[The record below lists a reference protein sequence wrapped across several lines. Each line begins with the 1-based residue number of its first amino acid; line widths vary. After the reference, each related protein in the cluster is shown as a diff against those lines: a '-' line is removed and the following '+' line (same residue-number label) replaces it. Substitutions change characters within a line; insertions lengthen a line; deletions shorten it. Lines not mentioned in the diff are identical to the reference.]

1 MISHEEAIELI
12 INSANQKNRIEKIS
26 IFDSLNRILAVD
38 VSSDI
43 NMPPFDKSA
52 MDGYACR
59 FEDKNQPLTVLEVIP
74 AGAIPSKK
82 INKNECS
89 KIMTGAIIPDGA
101 DYVIKVE
108 DTRELSSNVIQS
120 NVSSPARNICYIG
133 EDIKINTLLIKAGTK
148 IKPQHIAVLA
158 SAGKFEIEVISKT
171 TVGIISTGNELVEP
185 NENLTRGKIRNSNAY
200 QLYAQ
205 SANAN
210 AIPSYYGIALDEEK
224 SLTQIIS
231 KAASE
236 NQIIILSGGVSM
248 GDFDFVP
255 KVLTDLNFEILFKS
269 IAVQPGKPT
278 VFARNNNSFCFGL
291 PGNPVSSF
299 IQFELLVA
307 PLIKLLQ
314 GEKVDNLMVNG
325 KLSTPYQRK
334 NSSRKAWIPVVYNT
348 EKQVLQIQY
357 NGSAHINAFVEANA
371 IMEIPIGTL
380 AINKGE
386 QVNVRLLS

>member
-1 MISHEEAIELI
+1 MISHEQAIELI

-133 EDIKINTLLIKAGTK
+133 EDIKMNTLLLKAGTK
-148 IKPQHIAVLA
+148 LRPQHIAVLA

-224 SLTQIIS
+224 SLSQIIS

-307 PLIKLLQ
+307 PLIKLLH

-325 KLSTPYQRK
+325 KLSAPYQRK

>member
-26 IFDSLNRILAVD
+26 IFDSLNRILAID

-74 AGAIPSKK
+74 AGAIPTKK

-133 EDIKINTLLIKAGTK
+133 EDIKINTLLLKAGTK
-148 IKPQHIAVLA
+148 LKPQHIAVLA
-158 SAGKFEIEVISKT
+158 SAGKFEIEVIAKT

-224 SLTQIIS
+224 SLSQIIS

-278 VFARNNNSFCFGL
+278 VFAHNNNSFCFGL

-334 NSSRKAWIPVVYNT
+334 NSSRKAWIPVVYDT